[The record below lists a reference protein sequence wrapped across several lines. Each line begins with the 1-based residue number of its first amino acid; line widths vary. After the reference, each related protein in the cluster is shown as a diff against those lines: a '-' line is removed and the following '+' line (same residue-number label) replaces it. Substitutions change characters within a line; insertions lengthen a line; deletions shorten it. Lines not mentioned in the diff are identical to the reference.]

1 MSPCGRL
8 ARVWGE
14 GAADY
19 GASMA
24 DSADRAWTG
33 SMPDIYERCLAAAVF
48 DPPAADLARRAA
60 AVGPAEILE
69 LASGTGTLT
78 RQLARRLPGAQVTAT
93 DLSPAMISYGTEHV
107 PEAAWQQADALSLP
121 FDDDLFDLVICQF
134 GVMFFDPKPAAFSE
148 VARVLRPDGR
158 FLFSTW
164 DVIERND
171 FAAALAAAINAAFP
185 ADPPT
190 FLSRIPHGYADLAA
204 VAADLR
210 AAGLVPQEQSTVVLT
225 GHAESAAQLA
235 AGFCAGT
242 PLRMAIEARGPLQPA
257 VETIAAQMTARL
269 GPGPVT
275 GRLTAHVIVARR
287 AGQPGP
293 GSGS

>member
-1 MSPCGRL
+1 
-8 ARVWGE
+8 V
-14 GAADY
+14 
-19 GASMA
+19 
-24 DSADRAWTG
+24 RAW
-33 SMPDIYERCLAAAVF
+33 PI
-48 DPPAADLARRAA
+48 
-60 AVGPAEILE
+60 PAEILE
-69 LASGTGTLT
+69 LAAGTGTLT
-78 RQLARRLPGAQVTAT
+78 RQLTGRLPGAQVTAT

-121 FDDDLFDLVICQF
+121 FDDGL
-134 GVMFFDPKPAAFSE
+134 
-148 VARVLRPDGR
+148 

-171 FAAALAAAINAAFP
+171 FAAAMAAAINAAFP

-190 FLSRIPHGYADLAA
+190 FLTRIPHGYADLAA

-210 AAGLVPQEQSTVVLT
+210 AAGLAPQEQSTVVLR